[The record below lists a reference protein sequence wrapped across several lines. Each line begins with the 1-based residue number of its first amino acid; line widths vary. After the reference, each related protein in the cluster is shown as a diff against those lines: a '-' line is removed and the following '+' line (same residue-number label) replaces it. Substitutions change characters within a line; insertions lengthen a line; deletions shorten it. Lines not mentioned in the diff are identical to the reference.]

1 MSEPIQPKT
10 VAEQLDAAK
19 TGSEFGAVLS
29 GFMDSLADYTNCS
42 GARADL
48 GDDE

>member
-1 MSEPIQPKT
+1 MSARNIDPDVRALRGHACHYEAPDPET
-10 VAEQLDAAK
+10 VADA
-19 TGSEFGAVLS
+19 
-29 GFMDSLADYTNCS
+29 ADYTNCS

>member
-1 MSEPIQPKT
+1 MTDHKINPDLTIRGHACHYDTPRT
-10 VAEQLDAAK
+10 VAEQLDSAE
-19 TGSEFGAVLS
+19 T
-29 GFMDSLADYTNCS
+29 ADYTNCS